1 MFQQTIPG
9 PIDSRA
15 AVQNAILTRFYFLDV
30 PYLGYAGHNLIGL
43 IGERQ
48 IHTYETKK
56 LAAETRT
63 HDPMR
68 HKHYLE
74 GLRKADLP
82 E

>member
-1 MFQQTIPG
+1 MG
-9 PIDSRA
+9 
-15 AVQNAILTRFYFLDV
+15 V

-56 LAAETRT
+56 LAAETRSR
-63 HDPMR
+63 DPLR

-74 GLRKADLP
+74 GLRKAGW
-82 E
+82 EG